1 LILENTSSSDLPT
14 KGLAAIRWSTVMK
27 STEMNNDNE
36 PPSCLRPPIF
46 MIGQDSRG
54 NWVVQDKAG
63 TRGGLFV
70 GRNEAL
76 RYIRLESERH
86 ALVTV
91 AGCLE
96 LDISVPA
103 VAALSFSAQPER
115 RVA

>member
-1 LILENTSSSDLPT
+1 
-14 KGLAAIRWSTVMK
+14 MK

-46 MIGQDSRG
+46 LIGQNSQG

-63 TRGGLFV
+63 ARGGLFV
-70 GRNEAL
+70 DRSEAL
-76 RYIRLESERH
+76 RYIRLESARH

-96 LDISVPA
+96 LDIFAPA
-103 VAALSFSAQPER
+103 VSAPALSITAQPQR

>member
-1 LILENTSSSDLPT
+1 
-14 KGLAAIRWSTVMK
+14 MK

-36 PPSCLRPPIF
+36 PPSEPPSCLRPPIF
-46 MIGQDSRG
+46 LIGQDSGG

-70 GRNEAL
+70 DRSEAL
-76 RYIRLESERH
+76 RYIRLESARY

-96 LDISVPA
+96 LDMSARAIPVQALEPDIS
-103 VAALSFSAQPER
+103 SAR